1 MVEIAFSFENIE
13 EVIKCDMNEKMEDI
27 FQKISTKINKDIN
40 IIYFIYDHR
49 ILNSSE

>member
-27 FQKISTKINKDIN
+27 YKRFQQK
-40 IIYFIYDHR
+40 
-49 ILNSSE
+49 